1 MSPPVNSTKQTV
13 AVLGASNKHNRHS
26 NMAIRLLLKGDYP
39 VIPVHPGLKEIEG
52 LQVVP
57 NLTDIQ
63 EAIQTLTV
71 YVGPLRL
78 RTIVDEIV
86 ALCPER
92 VILNP
97 GTEDDEV
104 ESLLRANGIPF
115 LKACTLVMLQSDQF

>member
-1 MSPPVNSTKQTV
+1 MLMKCGYQ
-13 AVLGASNKHNRHS
+13 
-26 NMAIRLLLKGDYP
+26 
-39 VIPVHPGLKEIEG
+39 VIPVHPKLKEIEG
-52 LQVVP
+52 LQVVSNMSEIKNP
-57 NLTDIQ
+57 VK
-63 EAIQTLTV
+63 TLTV

-78 RTIVDEIV
+78 RAIVDEIV

-104 ESLLRANGIPF
+104 ESILRENGIPF

>member
-1 MSPPVNSTKQTV
+1 MSPLTHTV
-13 AVLGASNKHNRHS
+13 AVLGASNKPDRYS
-26 NMAIRLLLKGDYP
+26 NMAIRMLMKCGYQ
-39 VIPVHPGLKEIEG
+39 VIPVHPKLKEIEG

-57 NLTDIQ
+57 NLTKIQ
-63 EAIQTLTV
+63 ESVQTLTV

-104 ESLLRANGIPF
+104 ESILKENGIP
-115 LKACTLVMLQSDQF
+115 LIKACTLVMLQSDQF